1 MCDGLPWNYL
11 YLKSVGC
18 KYSTHNTYMYTT
30 TKQIIEWI
38 NTMDITALIYLC
50 ILMTPND
57 TWVTVSSDIWP
68 ISSAI
73 ASLDVITAYSNKHNR
88 IIPGDLIVFIL
99 VRVGFILN
107 LLCWLVSFCEYYVW
121 LTVWISHISWFPDIH
136 FTLTL
141 QWQHFII
148 LTTIT

>member
-1 MCDGLPWNYL
+1 
-11 YLKSVGC
+11 
-18 KYSTHNTYMYTT
+18 MYTT

-148 LTTIT
+148 LTTITYELLLIFNIQSNA